1 MFPTFSQFS
10 VVMDTI
16 AWTGCLTAF
25 LGATIA
31 LTQLDLKKGLAYSTV
46 SQLGYMMMA
55 MGVGSYSAA
64 LFHLI
69 THAYSKALLFLGS
82 GSAIHGMEG
91 AVGFSPLQNQNMNL
105 MGGLRKRMPIT
116 AITFLIGTLSICGFP
131 PFACFWSKDAILAD
145 LFEANFFL
153 WLFAWLTA
161 GLTSFY
167 MFRIYF
173 LTFEGSYR
181 GEDISLV
188 KESGKMMLFP
198 LVVLTLP
205 TLFLGLFGTPFQ
217 DSFKAFLENSPPETF
232 VDWEEFFTMA
242 GSSIGI
248 GLLGFTFSFA
258 VYYKCSISRV
268 SLANWY
274 RPFYEFSLNKWYLD
288 DLYDIM
294 IVKGNRKIAQQIL
307 FFDQYFI
314 DGIVN
319 FTGIFV
325 FFTGEGLRY
334 TETGRFQVYAS
345 SILFVLIGF
354 IGFFF
359 FQFY

>member
-1 MFPTFSQFS
+1 
-10 VVMDTI
+10 
-16 AWTGCLTAF
+16 
-25 LGATIA
+25 
-31 LTQLDLKKGLAYSTV
+31 
-46 SQLGYMMMA
+46 
-55 MGVGSYSAA
+55 
-64 LFHLI
+64 
-69 THAYSKALLFLGS
+69 
-82 GSAIHGMEG
+82 
-91 AVGFSPLQNQNMNL
+91 